1 MISNTFSLLSVRFF
15 LHLQAVLFIRH
26 GGTYNRCVLE
36 CVKSADAPLLI
47 AVRGPEVSLLR
58 VVESYWTRP
67 TYLFL
72 NVMERFDFQGRD
84 FILGFKWRLGR
95 QCIFPLDIALPFSE
109 SKGDAKLRLREFISG
124 YILCWEVGYIYA
136 FVPGR
141 TRLSFFF
148 SLTYVLPDIMKV
160 TCMYACIHVC
170 LCTVDAFLSTLYV
183 YIARV
188 YVCLPVCL
196 SNYV

>member
-1 MISNTFSLLSVRFF
+1 MISNTFSLLSVLFFF

-124 YILCWEVGYIYA
+124 YILCWEVGYICFCTWQDA
-136 FVPGR
+136 
-141 TRLSFFF
+141 SFIF
-148 SLTYVLPDIMKV
+148 
-160 TCMYACIHVC
+160 
-170 LCTVDAFLSTLYV
+170 FLSDICFTRYNEGYV
-183 YIARV
+183 HVRV
-188 YVCLPVCL
+188 YSCMFVYCGRIFKYIICIYCARVCL
-196 SNYV
+196 SPCLFV